1 MDKEMVEEGEKKVK
15 MGEKRVVGGGKV
27 VFQGGTGL
35 SMVWVF
41 IHFVALREFHF
52 SDICVNVFMI
62 EDKMEDPR
70 RWWVDHITA
79 QSGLALCT
87 LKSTQP
93 LSSLSLLILF
103 IVLGDISAQMAQPC
117 ITANVIFNKFSEEL
131 REKRWDKGVMF
142 QLDQR
147 TVT

>member
-1 MDKEMVEEGEKKVK
+1 MRR
-15 MGEKRVVGGGKV
+15 GEKRVVGGVKEEGEKSF
-27 VFQGGTGL
+27 FQGGTGL

-79 QSGLALCT
+79 QSGLTLCT
-87 LKSTQP
+87 PESTQP
-93 LSSLSLLILF
+93 LSSLSLLILLHKWLSH
-103 IVLGDISAQMAQPC
+103 V
-117 ITANVIFNKFSEEL
+117 
-131 REKRWDKGVMF
+131 
-142 QLDQR
+142 
-147 TVT
+147 

>member
-1 MDKEMVEEGEKKVK
+1 MRR
-15 MGEKRVVGGGKV
+15 GEKRVVGGGKV

-79 QSGLALCT
+79 QSGLTLCT

-117 ITANVIFNKFSEEL
+117 ITANVIFNKFSEKL
-131 REKRWDKGVMF
+131 REKRWDRGVMF
-142 QLDQR
+142 QLEKR

>member
-79 QSGLALCT
+79 QSGLTLCT
-87 LKSTQP
+87 PESTKP
-93 LSSLSLLILF
+93 LSSLLILWHKWLSH
-103 IVLGDISAQMAQPC
+103 V
-117 ITANVIFNKFSEEL
+117 
-131 REKRWDKGVMF
+131 
-142 QLDQR
+142 
-147 TVT
+147 